1 MKRIAIYIAL
11 AVTALTGCGG
21 SDYGNRSPGGGL
33 PATAPLDFSTFVI
46 TQYSPA
52 STNETALPVEVEMTN
67 FAFGDQDNPAVFNS
81 LLAVAP

>member
-1 MKRIAIYIAL
+1 MKRIAICVAL
-11 AVTALTGCGG
+11 AATAFTGCGG
-21 SDYGNRSPGGGL
+21 SDYGNRSPSG
-33 PATAPLDFSTFVI
+33 PAPAASLDFSTFVI

-52 STNETALPVEVEMTN
+52 STNETSAPVEVEMTN